1 MRFKV
6 TVETAKVK
14 REPKVKKEPS
24 EPKVPKVKK
33 EKKEANGEPQS
44 LADRMKKKRKSTPD
58 KRKPKKNP
66 WETDSDED
74 DDISDFSGVSDE
86 DSDGDF
92 RPDTKKAKTNT
103 NGAVVK
109 REPELSLGKPK
120 ILNKCTYYYHC
131 PKMTD
136 SCRNRLPRMEMIC
149 RNFYC
154 WIKLIEIKKA
164 KPKRLFSWI
173 SDLRL

>member
-74 DDISDFSGVSDE
+74 DDISDFSGVSEE

-92 RPDTKKAKTNT
+92 RPDTKKAKTNS

-120 ILNKCTYYYHC
+120 ILNKDIISCQI
-131 PKMTD
+131 MTN
-136 SCRNRLPRMEMIC
+136 SFRNRMPLMEMIS
-149 RNFYC
+149 RNF
-154 WIKLIEIKKA
+154 LV
-164 KPKRLFSWI
+164 
-173 SDLRL
+173 DNTN